1 MKFTKLDKKRVF
13 SPLEKR
19 IAWDSNLFANK
30 GGVICSLCKKE
41 IKSKKDYHLD
51 HIIAHTNAGRTI
63 LVNSQVSHRKCNQ
76 KKGSK

>member
-30 GGVICSLCKKE
+30 GGSFAAYAK
-41 IKSKKDYHLD
+41 
-51 HIIAHTNAGRTI
+51 R
-63 LVNSQVSHRKCNQ
+63 R
-76 KKGSK
+76 